1 MITLKNTRQLVIST
15 AGNRATKTWK
25 KELIYWHELVDKLGK
40 PLKSPEKL
48 EDYLKLPK
56 AKQDNLKDVGGFVGG
71 ELIDNQRIKG
81 AKTRDIVALDLDN
94 IDSGMTD
101 DILKRISGLGCAYVV
116 YSTRKHSSNKPRL
129 RVLIPSDRSMKPD
142 EYEPVARKLASII
155 GIQLCD
161 PTTFQ
166 VTRLM
171 YWPSCSSDSIYI
183 YIYEDKPFMSV
194 DGVLSMYN
202 NWQNVEEW
210 PRLETENK
218 NINLLRKKQQ
228 NPLEKE
234 GIIGAFCRS
243 YNILEAIEKYIPD
256 AYDTTTN
263 PNRLTYTR
271 GSTFGGAVLYE
282 DGNFLYSNHATDP
295 ASQKL
300 CNSYD
305 LVRLHLFKDLD
316 YGGKEG
322 TPLAKYPS
330 FEAMKKLAL
339 NDKNIKAELAKER
352 ITASND
358 FAQEYIDA
366 KTGEIDLE
374 WMSKLKISDNGG
386 YCKSTENIMLIL
398 ANDPTLKGKI
408 VYDEFSNRG
417 LVLGA
422 LPWNKE
428 EKKRNWTD
436 VDDAQLRILLETRFG
451 ITGASKIN
459 DALLAHSYNHKINE
473 VADYLLK
480 LEWDGVKRLDTLL
493 IDYFGAADN
502 SYTRESIRKMLTAA
516 VARAVEPGV
525 KFDNMLILA
534 GKQGCGKSTF
544 IRYLGKEWFSDSLYT
559 FEGKE
564 ASEQIQGC
572 FVIELGEL
580 VAMARSDTNAIK
592 QFISKTEDIF
602 REAYGRRTGRYP
614 RRCVFFGTTNETEIL
629 RDNTGNRRFW
639 PVTLGITE
647 PTKNVFDD
655 LPGEVDQIWAE
666 AVSYWRLGEPLYL
679 SRESKDLSEEEQ
691 EAYKEVSVKEGI
703 IREFLEKELPEDW
716 DKRGLEDRKTFLL
729 GNETIPKEIK
739 MVKRDKICALEVWV
753 ECFGKDAGT
762 IKRIDSIEINS
773 ILSNIKGWT
782 RSKNAQRFGPYGV
795 QKGFSRSVTFP

>member
-1 MITLKNTRQLVIST
+1 MLKLVNTRQLVIST

-40 PLKSPEKL
+40 PLKSPETL
-48 EDYLKLPK
+48 AEYLKFPK

-71 ELIDNQRIKG
+71 ELIDNKRVKG
-81 AKTRDIVALDLDN
+81 AKTRDLVALDLDN
-94 IDSGMTD
+94 IEPGMTD
-101 DILKRISGLGCAYVV
+101 DVLKRISGLGCAYVV
-116 YSTRKHSSNKPRL
+116 YSTRKHSPDKPRL
-129 RVLIPSDRSMKPD
+129 RVLIPSDRSMDPD
-142 EYEPVARKLASII
+142 EYEPIARKLASII
-155 GIQLCD
+155 GIKLCD

-171 YWPSCSSDSIYI
+171 YWPSCSSDSVYV
-183 YIYEDKPFMSV
+183 YAYEDKPFMAA
-194 DGVLSMYN
+194 DGILSMYD
-202 NWQNVEEW
+202 NWQNIEEW
-210 PRLETENK
+210 PRLEVEDK

-243 YNILEAIEKYIPD
+243 YNILEAIEKFIPD
-256 AYDTTTN
+256 AYDTTAN
-263 PNRLTYTR
+263 PNRLTYTQ

-305 LVRLHLFKDLD
+305 LVRLHLFKELD
-316 YGGKEG
+316 YEVKEG
-322 TPLAKYPS
+322 TPVAKYPS
-330 FEAMKKLAL
+330 FEEMKKLAL
-339 NDKNIKAELAKER
+339 NDKNVKAELAKEK
-352 ITASND
+352 IAASED
-358 FAQEYIDA
+358 FADEYVDEN
-366 KTGEIDLE
+366 TGEIDLD
-374 WMSKLKISDNGG
+374 WMSKLKMSDSGG
-386 YCKSTENIMLIL
+386 YSKTTENILIIL
-398 ANDPTLKGKI
+398 ENDPNLKDKI

-417 LVLGA
+417 LVLGP

-428 EKKRNWTD
+428 EKKRSWTD
-436 VDDAQLRILLETRFG
+436 VDDAQLRIMLETRFG
-451 ITGASKIN
+451 ITGANKIN
-459 DALLAHSYNHKINE
+459 DALLAHSHNHKINE

-493 IDYFGAADN
+493 IDYFGAAN
-502 SYTRESIRKMLTAA
+502 NIYVRETIRKMLVAA
-516 VARAVEPGV
+516 VARAIEPGV

-544 IRYLGKEWFSDSLYT
+544 IRYLGRDWFSDSLYT

-572 FVIELGEL
+572 FIIELGEL
-580 VAMARSDTNAIK
+580 AAMARSDTNAIK

-614 RRCVFFGTTNETEIL
+614 RRCVFFGTTNEAEIL

-647 PTKNVFDD
+647 PTKKVFDD
-655 LPGEVDQIWAE
+655 LPNEVDQIWAE
-666 AVSYWRLGEPLYL
+666 AVMNWRLGESLYL
-679 SRESKDLSEEEQ
+679 SGESKEISEAEQ
-691 EAYKEVSVKEGI
+691 EAYKETSVKEGLV
-703 IREFLEKELPEDW
+703 REFLEKEIPEDW
-716 DKRGLEDRKTFLL
+716 YKRKLEDKKTFLYS
-729 GNETIPKEIK
+729 NEVIPSEIK
-739 MVKRDKICALEVWV
+739 MVKRTKICAIEIWV
-753 ECFGKDAGT
+753 ECFGKDAGA
-762 IKRIDSIEINS
+762 IKRQDTVEINN
-773 ILSNIKGWT
+773 ILSNIKGWERFKT
-782 RSKNAQRFGPYGV
+782 VQRFGEFGR
-795 QKGFSRSVTFP
+795 QKGFKKL